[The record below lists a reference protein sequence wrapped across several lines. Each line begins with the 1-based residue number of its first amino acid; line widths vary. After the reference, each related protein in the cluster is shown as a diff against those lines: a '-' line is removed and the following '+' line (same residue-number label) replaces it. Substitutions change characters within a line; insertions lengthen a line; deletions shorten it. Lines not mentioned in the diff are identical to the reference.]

1 MAAAGDANAVQRSA
15 AATAVTDAGAKFE
28 AARAAAVQA
37 GAVATE
43 EARRRNLPE
52 EADDALA
59 DSMGGLP
66 PAVANQVRR
75 RMRLKQAQKA
85 QGGQGEFE
93 EIPTVAADPTP
104 PLQKVRPNP
113 NPSPRP
119 SPNPNPSPNPSPNLS
134 PNPNPTPPLPQQKP
148 QTKPPP
154 IASAFERVYEATN
167 GVKP

>member
-104 PLQKVRPNP
+104 PLQ
-113 NPSPRP
+113 
-119 SPNPNPSPNPSPNLS
+119 
-134 PNPNPTPPLPQQKP
+134 QQTKP

>member
-1 MAAAGDANAVQRSA
+1 M
-15 AATAVTDAGAKFE
+15 TDAGAKFE

-52 EADDALA
+52 EAKGGDNQREADDALA

-134 PNPNPTPPLPQQKP
+134 PSPSPNPNPDPDHQPQP
-148 QTKPPP
+148 
-154 IASAFERVYEATN
+154 
-167 GVKP
+167 